1 MSIRDLARQR
11 LAASEIQR
19 AFHVSPS
26 TDETLKHPKGDAL
39 AAETSFGKH
48 QHNHGVSGVSGHE
61 THAERGASPTVV
73 HETLK
78 QAQRDAFEERA
89 AICEFDGGISR
100 EHAEALAMLQVQARP
115 ASVSEGQMAEIID
128 LAARRLDA
136 LSARRK

>member
-48 QHNHGVSGVSGHE
+48 QHNPVFQVF
-61 THAERGASPTVV
+61 
-73 HETLK
+73 
-78 QAQRDAFEERA
+78 QAMKHMRNA
-89 AICEFDGGISR
+89 AHLR
-100 EHAEALAMLQVQARP
+100 Q
-115 ASVSEGQMAEIID
+115 
-128 LAARRLDA
+128 
-136 LSARRK
+136 LS